1 MIRTFFRKHSILLMA
16 IGTLLA
22 VAAYEAYWLYG
33 LYHTQRQ
40 ALVTQI
46 SSLLTEAEANEF
58 REQFNKSIAS
68 DSTTVYLPSFASR
81 SKVITISMDTLQ
93 GKPKEISV
101 HRFNNETEEGKRFVV
116 GNFDIR
122 RVNQLFTQ
130 SLDSIGLPLPHH
142 LRFYRD
148 GQAIDS
154 VGTAGYQPAG
164 NNPVISITSNLNVG
178 IYELRSPSL
187 SLHILREMAGVLTVS
202 AGILLMVIAAFSFIS
217 KALRKQRDLERMKN
231 DFTGNIT
238 HELKT
243 PIAVA
248 YAASDTLLECD
259 DLGNNPTLRE
269 EYLNIIKGQLDKLT
283 GLVEMILSTTLE
295 NRKTLRLEL
304 AETAVKP
311 LLEEAAA
318 QIRLSAKKPCT
329 TTISVRPNDLIVQID
344 RKLMSS
350 VLSTLLDNAVKYSG
364 AQVDI
369 RLNARQEEDKTCISI
384 TDNGIGIAPQD
395 QAHIF
400 EKFYRV
406 PTGDVHNVKGYGI
419 GLFFARSIVEKHGGR
434 LTVESEPGK
443 GSTFHITLPTER

>member
-68 DSTTVYLPSFASR
+68 DSTTVYLPSSTSR